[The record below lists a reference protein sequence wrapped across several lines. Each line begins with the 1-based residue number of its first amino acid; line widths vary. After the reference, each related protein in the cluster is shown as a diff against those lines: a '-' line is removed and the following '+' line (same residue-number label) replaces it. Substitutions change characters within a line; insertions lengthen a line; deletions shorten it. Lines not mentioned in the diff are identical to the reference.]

1 MGRKCYGMSGFSVLL
16 GQIGFGVGSTATGG
30 RGREERGKRRREG
43 KRRARRER
51 EREAEQEESERKRK
65 EGERSQQR
73 LVRQVRGPEF
83 DTVWP
88 NMSNRLSSIPESP
101 VVLQILD
108 ILDILEAFRI
118 FAWIYWNGGFVSP
131 TIGET
136 IDMSR
141 RRRPR
146 SAKCFL
152 SVQHI
157 QRFGNIRA
165 LCYA

>member
-30 RGREERGKRRREG
+30 GEGGVGKETKGG
-43 KRRARRER
+43 KEKGKERER